1 MQGRTDSRGRLLVL
15 LLVFVFGTLALT
27 VRLAYWQVLDRERL
41 ASEAMAQTTLQ
52 IDLPSRRGDV
62 FDRSGTVVLATT
74 VQRERLIA
82 APDQLTQDTRRTT
95 VATLTSILGLSSD
108 DANALSDTL
117 SSNSKYLILR
127 HGLDRTVADEIRAAV
142 DTKQAFALS
151 LEPEPERVYPQA
163 GGGPHSTLAAHLL
176 GFVNRDGTG
185 QYGVEQEYQSTLAG
199 EPRILSAQRDASGQ
213 PILDEASVTQEGVPG
228 TDLRL
233 TIDAGL
239 QLRVEQELLAA
250 WVADRAKRASA
261 VVMDPYTGEIYAMAT
276 YPSYDANDYKAIA
289 SEDPSRFVDP
299 VVSTVYEPGSV
310 FKMMTAAAAL
320 ENGTVTRQT
329 RIKDV
334 GTLRLD
340 KGKTKIDDA
349 DRKGMGWMSFEDGV
363 AYSRNV
369 VAAKV
374 ALKLGKDTRD
384 SAAILYDMWTRLGY
398 GQPTGIDVAGEVGG
412 LVRDPGLTQWSQID
426 LANGAFGQGVAVTPI
441 QLATAYA
448 ALMNGGTLVQPH
460 VVKAIG
466 DRDVDPPPKASGL
479 IDAKLSANLVAMM
492 RHVVTTV
499 PFYRDRTL
507 VPGYDVGGKTGTAQI
522 WDPTANHGRGA
533 WKQNLFNYSFV
544 GYIARQTGR
553 PDLVVGIRIEEAIPT
568 VVRVGHLEM
577 PVMSFELFRR
587 IATDAIRTPD
597 LLADRPPAP
606 FIAADR

>member
-15 LLVFVFGTLALT
+15 LLVFILGTAALT
-27 VRLAYWQVLDRERL
+27 ARLAYWQVLDQPRL
-41 ASEAMAQTTLQ
+41 AAEAVAQTTVQ
-52 IDLPSRRGDV
+52 IELPSRRGDV
-62 FDRSGTVVLATT
+62 YDRSGTVVLATT
-74 VQRERLIA
+74 VQRERLVA
-82 APDQLTQDTRRTT
+82 APDQMTPDQRRAT
-95 VATLTSILGLSSD
+95 VAALTPILALTPD
-108 DANALSDTL
+108 DQNALSDTL
-117 SSNSKYLILR
+117 SSNSKYVILR
-127 HGLDRTVADEIRAAV
+127 HGLDRSTADQITAALSA
-142 DTKQAFALS
+142 KQAFDLS

-163 GGGPHSTLAAHLL
+163 GGGPSSTLAAQLL

-185 QYGVEQEYQSTLAG
+185 QYGVEQEYQTTLAG

-228 TDLRL
+228 TDVRL

-239 QLRVEQELLAA
+239 QLKVEQELLAA
-250 WVADRAKRASA
+250 WVADKAKRASA

-276 YPSYDANDYKAIA
+276 YPSYDANDYQAIA
-289 SEDPSRFVDP
+289 SRDPSRFIDP

-310 FKMMTAAAAL
+310 FKMMTAAAGL
-320 ENGTVTRQT
+320 QNGTVTRQT
-329 RIKDV
+329 RFNDT

-340 KGKTKIDDA
+340 NGKTKIDDA
-349 DRKGMGWMSFEDGV
+349 DRRGMGWISFEDGV

-369 VAAKV
+369 VAAKA
-374 ALKLGKDTRD
+374 ALQLGPTTRD
-384 SAAILYDMWTRLGY
+384 SSAILYDMWTKLGY
-398 GQPTGIDVAGEVGG
+398 GAPTGIDVAGEVAG
-412 LVRDPGLTQWSQID
+412 LVRNPGLTPWRQID

-441 QLATAYA
+441 QLADAYA

-466 DRDVDPPPKASGL
+466 DRDVDPMPRATGI
-479 IDAKLSANLVAMM
+479 IDGKLSANLIEMM

-522 WDPTANHGRGA
+522 WDPTLDHGRGA

-553 PDLVVGIRIEEAIPT
+553 PDLVVAIRIEEGTPT
-568 VVRVGHLEM
+568 VARVGHLEM

-587 IATDAIRTPD
+587 IATDAIQTPD
-597 LLADRPPAP
+597 LLADRPAP